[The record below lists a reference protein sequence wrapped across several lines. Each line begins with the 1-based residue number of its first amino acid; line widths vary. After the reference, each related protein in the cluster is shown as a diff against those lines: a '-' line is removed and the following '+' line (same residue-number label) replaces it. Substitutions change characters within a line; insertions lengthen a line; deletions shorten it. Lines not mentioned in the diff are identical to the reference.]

1 MKKRLLMGSSAYSP
15 LDCFIQANP
24 HRKTE
29 IKRRNHQS
37 LHSTEDEPEVP
48 RLCWLTVKIIGMRN
62 LRKADVLS
70 QTDCYVKLWLPTAS
84 CQEARTRTICNSRNP
99 VWNETFFF
107 MIQSEVKNIL
117 ELSVCDEDALT
128 PDDQLLTVRFDVAK
142 VQPGEKVHLNF
153 ELDPES
159 QEELEVEFL
168 LHNIPGVSENI
179 ITNGVLVS
187 REVSCLGVHVN
198 EMKIKSPYTRRDFT
212 FTMKG
217 SYEETQDV
225 SIGPRCRWG
234 TSETTMFHYM
244 KHSQPRLHMKLP
256 KEHYFCGCG
265 SAGKEIGANHS
276 LAVPLHSLDLG
287 KKVTVMKN
295 ESYEVSVKE
304 EESCKNLDLRLGF
317 DLCAEEQ
324 DFICKR
330 KKVVAAALKNVLHL
344 DEDLQEDEVPVVAV
358 MTTAGGVRSMTAM
371 FGSLLALQD
380 LGVLD
385 CVSYISGLSATT
397 WTMAKLYEDANWSQ
411 KDIRG
416 PIGDIKEH
424 VIKSKMH
431 CFSLDHMKY
440 YEQELCERKQEGHKL
455 SFTDLWGLFIDCM
468 LHHQG
473 STQKLSDQQLAV
485 NQGQNPLPIY
495 LSLNVKD
502 DYSTLD
508 FKEWVEFTPY
518 EVGFLKYGAFVRS
531 EDFGSE
537 FYMGHLMK
545 KIPESRICFLEGTWS
560 NIYSHN
566 FMDAIY
572 LSGHS
577 EDFWHR
583 WTRDTEYDIEEDP
596 SLPKKPHEQATCLSV
611 PKGYLSSTLREMM
624 TGRPVVS
631 TYRNFLKGLQLH
643 NKYLENERF
652 CMWKDTVL
660 DSSPNQLNE
669 RDDYLKLV
677 DTAFFINTSCPP
689 ILRPE
694 RKVDVILHLNYSGG
708 SQTLPLDLFS
718 EYCLEHGIPFPST
731 ELSQE
736 DREHLKECYVF
747 EDSLEAPL
755 LVYFPLVCDTFQK
768 YKAPN
773 VERTPSE
780 MEEGKVDVSNCIAP
794 YGTGLL
800 TYSEENFNKLL
811 NLCSYNILNNKHLIL
826 QALRT
831 AVERKKCLKTCSS
844 PQSSKLS

>member
-1 MKKRLLMGSSAYSP
+1 
-15 LDCFIQANP
+15 
-24 HRKTE
+24 
-29 IKRRNHQS
+29 
-37 LHSTEDEPEVP
+37 
-48 RLCWLTVKIIGMRN
+48 TVKIISMRN
-62 LRKADVLS
+62 LRKADLLS

-84 CQEARTRTICNSRNP
+84 CQEARTRTVRNCRNP
-99 VWNETFFF
+99 VWNEAFHF

-117 ELSVCDEDALT
+117 ELSVCDEDTFT

-142 VQPGEKVHLNF
+142 IQLGEKVHLNF
-153 ELDPES
+153 LLNPEVRNEKMSEIKRIDKILLVRILS
-159 QEELEVEFL
+159 QV
-168 LHNIPGVSENI
+168 
-179 ITNGVLVS
+179 TTY
-187 REVSCLGVHVN
+187 
-198 EMKIKSPYTRRDFT
+198 IKRRDFT

-225 SIGPRCRWG
+225 SKGPGCRQG
-234 TSETTMFHYM
+234 SSETTMFHYI
-244 KHSQPRLHMKLP
+244 KHSQPRLHMMLP
-256 KEHYFCGCG
+256 KECFFCGVCFACG
-265 SAGKEIGANHS
+265 R
-276 LAVPLHSLDLG
+276 
-287 KKVTVMKN
+287 
-295 ESYEVSVKE
+295 
-304 EESCKNLDLRLGF
+304 CKNLDLRLGF
-317 DLCAEEQ
+317 DLCAEEH

-344 DEDLQEDEVPVVAV
+344 DEDLQVDEVPVVAV
-358 MTTAGGVRSMTAM
+358 VTTAGGVRSMTAM
-371 FGSLLALQD
+371 CGSLLALQE

-411 KDIRG
+411 NDLRG
-416 PIGDIKEH
+416 PIGDIREH
-424 VIKSKMH
+424 VIKSKLH

-440 YEQELCERKQEGHKL
+440 YEKELCERKQEGHKL
-455 SFTDLWGLFIDCM
+455 SFTDLWGLFIDCI
-468 LHHQG
+468 
-473 STQKLSDQQLAV
+473 TYKLSDQQLAV

-502 DYSTLD
+502 DFSTLD

-537 FYMGHLMK
+537 FFMGHLMK
-545 KIPESRICFLEGTWS
+545 KVPESRICFLEGTWS
-560 NIYSHN
+560 NIFSQN
-566 FMDAIY
+566 FMDAVY

-583 WTRDTEYDIEEDP
+583 WTRGTEHDIEEHP
-596 SLPKKPHEQATCLSV
+596 ALPKKPHEQTTCLSI
-611 PKGYLSSTLREMM
+611 PKGCLSNTLREMM

-631 TYRNFLKGLQLH
+631 TYHNFLKGLQLH
-643 NKYLENERF
+643 NKYLENESF

-660 DSSPNQLNE
+660 DSSPSQLNE
-669 RDDYLKLV
+669 MGDYLKLV

-718 EYCLEHGIPFPST
+718 EYCSEHGIPFPST
-731 ELSQE
+731 DLSQE

-747 EDSLEAPL
+747 EDSLEAPIL
-755 LVYFPLVCDTFQK
+755 AYFPLVCDTFQK
-768 YKAPN
+768 YKTPN
-773 VERTPSE
+773 VERSPTE
-780 MEEGKVDVSNCIAP
+780 MEQGRVDVSNCTAP

-800 TYSEENFNKLL
+800 TYTEEDFNKLL
-811 NLCSYNILNNKHLIL
+811 NLCRYNILNNKCLIL

-831 AVERKKCLKTCSS
+831 AVERKKRFKNCSS

>member
-1 MKKRLLMGSSAYSP
+1 
-15 LDCFIQANP
+15 
-24 HRKTE
+24 
-29 IKRRNHQS
+29 
-37 LHSTEDEPEVP
+37 
-48 RLCWLTVKIIGMRN
+48 LTVKIIGMRN
-62 LRKADVLS
+62 LHKADLLS

-84 CQEARTRTICNSRNP
+84 CREARTRTVRNCRNP
-99 VWNETFFF
+99 VWNETFHF

-117 ELSVCDEDALT
+117 ELTVCDADTFT
-128 PDDQLLTVRFDVAK
+128 PDDHLLTVRFDVARI
-142 VQPGEKVHLNF
+142 QCGEKFHLNF
-153 ELDPES
+153 ELNPENE
-159 QEELEVEFL
+159 EELEVEFL
-168 LHNIPGVSENI
+168 LENIPGVSENI

-187 REVSCLGVHVN
+187 REVSCLEVHVN
-198 EMKIKSPYTRRDFT
+198 ETKMQSPYTRRDFT
-212 FTMKG
+212 FALKG
-217 SYEETQDV
+217 SYEESQDV
-225 SIGPRCRWG
+225 SIGPGCRCG
-234 TSETTMFHYM
+234 GSETTMFHYI
-244 KHSQPRLHMKLP
+244 KHSQPRLHMTLP
-256 KEHYFCGCG
+256 KEHFFGGVCFACRC
-265 SAGKEIGANHS
+265 
-276 LAVPLHSLDLG
+276 LLMLLVLFD
-287 KKVTVMKN
+287 
-295 ESYEVSVKE
+295 VSSSSSVNGLQITCLVLFLCF
-304 EESCKNLDLRLGF
+304 SCNNLDLRLGF

-330 KKVVAAALKNVLHL
+330 KKVVAAALKNLLHL

-371 FGSLLALQD
+371 FGSLLGLQD

-397 WTMAKLYEDANWSQ
+397 WTMSKLYEDNNWSQ
-411 KDIRG
+411 KDLRE
-416 PIGDIKEH
+416 PVGDIRKH
-424 VIKSKMH
+424 VTKSKLH
-431 CFSLDHMKY
+431 CFSLDRMKY
-440 YEQELCERKQEGHKL
+440 YEKELCERKQEGHKL

-468 LHHQG
+468 LHHQE
-473 STQKLSDQQLAV
+473 STHKLSDQQLAV

-502 DYSTLD
+502 DFSTLD

-537 FYMGHLMK
+537 FFMGHLMK

-560 NIYSHN
+560 NIFSQN
-566 FMDAIY
+566 FMDAVY

-577 EDFWHR
+577 ETFWHR
-583 WTRDTEYDIEEDP
+583 WTRDTEHDIEERP
-596 SLPKKPHEQATCLSV
+596 ALPKKPHEQTTCLSI
-611 PKGYLSSTLREMM
+611 PKGCLSNTLREMM

-631 TYRNFLKGLQLH
+631 TYHNFLKGLQLH
-643 NKYLENERF
+643 KTYLENESF

-669 RDDYLKLV
+669 MGDYLKLV

-747 EDSLEAPL
+747 EDSLEAPVL
-755 LVYFPLVCDTFQK
+755 TYFPLVCDTFRK

-773 VERTPSE
+773 VERSPAE
-780 MEEGKVDVSNCIAP
+780 MEQGRVDVSNSIAP

-800 TYSEENFNKLL
+800 TYTEENFNKLL
-811 NLCSYNILNNKHLIL
+811 NLCSYNILNNKHFIL

-831 AVERKKCLKTCSS
+831 AVERKK
-844 PQSSKLS
+844 

>member
-1 MKKRLLMGSSAYSP
+1 
-15 LDCFIQANP
+15 
-24 HRKTE
+24 
-29 IKRRNHQS
+29 
-37 LHSTEDEPEVP
+37 
-48 RLCWLTVKIIGMRN
+48 LTVKIISMRN
-62 LRKADVLS
+62 LRKADLLS
-70 QTDCYVKLWLPTAS
+70 QTDCYIKLWLPTAS
-84 CQEARTRTICNSRNP
+84 CREARTRTVRNCRNP
-99 VWNETFFF
+99 VWNETFHF

-117 ELSVCDEDALT
+117 ELTVCDEDTFT
-128 PDDQLLTVRFDVAK
+128 PDDKLLTVRFDVAK
-142 VQPGEKVHLNF
+142 IQPEEKVHLHF
-153 ELDPES
+153 ELNPENH
-159 QEELEVEFL
+159 EELEVEFL
-168 LHNIPGVSENI
+168 LEKIPGASENI

-187 REVSCLGVHVN
+187 REVSCLEVHVN
-198 EMKIKSPYTRRDFT
+198 ETKMQRPYTRRDFT

-225 SIGPRCRWG
+225 SIGPRCKWG
-234 TSETTMFHYM
+234 SSETTMFHYV
-244 KHSQPRLHMKLP
+244 KHSQPRLHMTLP
-256 KEHYFCGCG
+256 KERVFCGVCFACG
-265 SAGKEIGANHS
+265 WR
-276 LAVPLHSLDLG
+276 LLLLLVLLD
-287 KKVTVMKN
+287 
-295 ESYEVSVKE
+295 VSISSSRNGLQGTCLVLFLYS
-304 EESCKNLDLRLGF
+304 SCKNLDLRLGF
-317 DLCAEEQ
+317 GLCAEEQ

-330 KKVVAAALKNVLHL
+330 KKVVAAALKNLLHL

-358 MTTAGGVRSMTAM
+358 MTTAGGVRSMTSM
-371 FGSLLALQD
+371 FGSLLALQE

-397 WTMAKLYEDANWSQ
+397 WTMAKLYEDKNWSQ
-411 KDIRG
+411 KDLRG
-416 PIGDIKEH
+416 PVGDIRKH
-424 VIKSKMH
+424 VIKSKLQ
-431 CFSLDHMKY
+431 CFSLDHMNY
-440 YEQELCERKQEGHKL
+440 YEKELCERKQEGHKL

-468 LHHQG
+468 LHHQE
-473 STQKLSDQQLAV
+473 SPHKLSDQQLAV

-502 DYSTLD
+502 DFSTLD

-537 FYMGHLMK
+537 FFMGHLMK

-560 NIYSHN
+560 NIFSQN
-566 FMDAIY
+566 FMDAVY

-583 WTRDTEYDIEEDP
+583 WTRDTEHNIEEHP
-596 SLPKKPHEQATCLSV
+596 ALPRKPHEQATCLSI
-611 PKGYLSSTLREMM
+611 PKGCLSNTLREMM

-631 TYRNFLKGLQLH
+631 TYHNFLKGLQLH
-643 NKYLENERF
+643 NKYLENESF

-669 RDDYLKLV
+669 MGNYLKLV
-677 DTAFFINTSCPP
+677 DAAFFINTSCPP

-718 EYCLEHGIPFPST
+718 EYCSEHGIPFPGT

-736 DREHLKECYVF
+736 DRERLKECYVF
-747 EDSLEAPL
+747 EDSLEAPIL
-755 LVYFPLVCDTFQK
+755 AYFPLVCDTFRK

-773 VERTPSE
+773 VERSPTE
-780 MEEGKVDVSNCIAP
+780 MEQGRVDVSNSIAP

-800 TYSEENFNKLL
+800 TYTEENFNKLL

-826 QALRT
+826 QALQT
-831 AVERKKCLKTCSS
+831 AVERKK
-844 PQSSKLS
+844 

>member
-1 MKKRLLMGSSAYSP
+1 
-15 LDCFIQANP
+15 
-24 HRKTE
+24 
-29 IKRRNHQS
+29 
-37 LHSTEDEPEVP
+37 
-48 RLCWLTVKIIGMRN
+48 MRN
-62 LRKADVLS
+62 LRKADLLS

-84 CQEARTRTICNSRNP
+84 CREARTRTVRNCKNP
-99 VWNETFFF
+99 VWNETFHF
-107 MIQSEVKNIL
+107 MIQREVKNIL
-117 ELSVCDEDALT
+117 ELTVCDEDTLT

-142 VQPGEKVHLNF
+142 IHPGEKVHLNF
-153 ELDPES
+153 ELNPK
-159 QEELEVEFL
+159 
-168 LHNIPGVSENI
+168 
-179 ITNGVLVS
+179 S
-187 REVSCLGVHVN
+187 REVSHLEVHVN
-198 EMKIKSPYTRRDFT
+198 ETKRKSPYTRRDFT
-212 FTMKG
+212 FTMRG
-217 SYEETQDV
+217 SYEGTQDV
-225 SIGPRCRWG
+225 SLSPCCRRG
-234 TSETTMFHYM
+234 SSETTVFHYV
-244 KHSQPRLHMKLP
+244 KHSQPRLHMTLP
-256 KEHYFCGCG
+256 KEHFFCGRG
-265 SAGKEIGANHS
+265 SPKKVDVS
-276 LAVPLHSLDLG
+276 SPLAVPLRSLDLE
-287 KKVTVMKN
+287 KKVTVMRG

-304 EESCKNLDLRLGF
+304 EDGRKNLDLRLGF
-317 DLCAEEQ
+317 DLCAEER

-330 KKVVAAALKNVLHL
+330 KKVVAAALKSVLHL

-371 FGSLLALQD
+371 FGSLLALQE

-397 WTMAKLYEDANWSQ
+397 WTMARLYEDANWSQ
-411 KDIRG
+411 KDLRG
-416 PIGDIKEH
+416 PVGDIRKH
-424 VIKSKMH
+424 VAKSKLH
-431 CFSLDHMKY
+431 SFSLDHMKY
-440 YEQELCERKQEGHKL
+440 YEKELCERKREGHNL

-468 LHHQG
+468 LHHQE
-473 STQKLSDQQLAV
+473 STHKLSDQQLAV

-502 DYSTLD
+502 DFSTLD

-518 EVGFLKYGAFVRS
+518 EVGFLKYGAFVHS

-537 FYMGHLMK
+537 FFMGHLMK

-560 NIYSHN
+560 NIFSPS
-566 FMDAIY
+566 FMDAVY

-583 WTRDTEYDIEEDP
+583 WTRGTEHDIEEHP
-596 SLPKKPHEQATCLSV
+596 ALPKKPHEQATSISIPKGCLSN
-611 PKGYLSSTLREMM
+611 TLREMM

-631 TYRNFLKGLQLH
+631 TYHNFLKGLQLH
-643 NKYLENERF
+643 NNYLENESF

-660 DSSPNQLNE
+660 DTSPNQLNAMG
-669 RDDYLKLV
+669 DYLQLV

-689 ILRPE
+689 LLRPE

-718 EYCLEHGIPFPST
+718 EYCLEHRIPFPGT

-747 EDSLEAPL
+747 EDSLEAPIL
-755 LVYFPLVCDTFQK
+755 AYFPLVCDTFQK

-773 VERTPSE
+773 VERSPTE
-780 MEEGKVDVSNCIAP
+780 MEQGKVDVPSCVGS

-800 TYSEENFNKLL
+800 TYTEEAFNRLL

-831 AVERKKCLKTCSS
+831 AVERKKRFKNCSS
-844 PQSSKLS
+844 PRLSKIS

>member
-1 MKKRLLMGSSAYSP
+1 
-15 LDCFIQANP
+15 
-24 HRKTE
+24 
-29 IKRRNHQS
+29 
-37 LHSTEDEPEVP
+37 
-48 RLCWLTVKIIGMRN
+48 LTVKILSVRN
-62 LRKADVLS
+62 LRKADLLS

-84 CQEARTRTICNSRNP
+84 CREARTRTVRNCRNP
-99 VWNETFFF
+99 VWNETFHF
-107 MIQSEVKNIL
+107 MIQSEVKNVL
-117 ELSVCDEDALT
+117 ELTVCDEDTFT
-128 PDDQLLTVRFDVAK
+128 PDDKLLTVRFDVAK
-142 VQPGEKVHLNF
+142 IQPGEKVQLNF
-153 ELDPES
+153 ELNPEN

-168 LHNIPGVSENI
+168 LENVPGVSENI
-179 ITNGVLVS
+179 ITNGVLVA
-187 REVSCLGVHVN
+187 REVSCLEVHVKDT
-198 EMKIKSPYTRRDFT
+198 EMKSPYTRRDFT
-212 FTMKG
+212 FAMKG
-217 SYEETQDV
+217 SYEETRDI
-225 SIGPRCRWG
+225 SIGPCCRWG
-234 TSETTMFHYM
+234 SSETTMFHYI
-244 KHSQPRLHMKLP
+244 KHGQPRLRMMLP
-256 KEHYFCGCG
+256 KEGCFCGV
-265 SAGKEIGANHS
+265 SRREMDVS
-276 LAVPLHSLDLG
+276 SPLAVPFHSLDLG
-287 KKVTVMKN
+287 KKVTVMRKRLTCPVLFLC
-295 ESYEVSVKE
+295 S
-304 EESCKNLDLRLGF
+304 SCKTLDLRLGF

-371 FGSLLALQD
+371 FGSLLALQE

-411 KDIRG
+411 KDLRGSIDDIR
-416 PIGDIKEH
+416 KH
-424 VIKSKMH
+424 VSKSKLR

-440 YEQELCERKQEGHKL
+440 YEKKLCERKQEGHKL
-455 SFTDLWGLFIDCM
+455 SFTDLWGLFIECM
-468 LHHQG
+468 LHHQE
-473 STQKLSDQQLAV
+473 STHKLSDQQLAV

-502 DYSTLD
+502 DFSTLD

-518 EVGFLKYGAFVRS
+518 EVGFLKYGAYVRS

-537 FYMGHLMK
+537 FFMGHLMK

-560 NIYSHN
+560 NIFSQN
-566 FMDAIY
+566 FMDAVY

-583 WTRDTEYDIEEDP
+583 WTRGTEHDIEEHP
-596 SLPKKPHEQATCLSV
+596 ALPKKPHEQTTCLSI
-611 PKGYLSSTLREMM
+611 PRGYLSNTLREMM

-631 TYRNFLKGLQLH
+631 TYHNFLKGLQLH
-643 NKYLENERF
+643 NKYLENENF

-669 RDDYLKLV
+669 MDDYLKLV

-694 RKVDVILHLNYSGG
+694 RKVDVILHLNYGGG

-747 EDSLEAPL
+747 EDSLEAPVL
-755 LVYFPLVCDTFQK
+755 AYFPLVCDTFQK
-768 YKAPN
+768 YKAPG
-773 VERTPSE
+773 VERSPAE
-780 MEEGKVDVSNCIAP
+780 VEQGRVDVSNCTGP
-794 YGTGLL
+794 YSTALL
-800 TYSEENFNKLL
+800 TYTEENFNKLL
-811 NLCSYNILNNKHLIL
+811 NLCSYNILNNKQLIL

-831 AVERKKCLKTCSS
+831 AVERKK
-844 PQSSKLS
+844 

>member
-1 MKKRLLMGSSAYSP
+1 
-15 LDCFIQANP
+15 
-24 HRKTE
+24 
-29 IKRRNHQS
+29 
-37 LHSTEDEPEVP
+37 
-48 RLCWLTVKIIGMRN
+48 TVKIISMRN
-62 LRKADVLS
+62 LRKADLLS

-84 CQEARTRTICNSRNP
+84 CREARTRTVRNCRNP
-99 VWNETFFF
+99 IWNETFHF

-117 ELSVCDEDALT
+117 ELTVCDEDTFT

-142 VQPGEKVHLNF
+142 IQHGEKVHLNF
-153 ELDPES
+153 LLNPEVRNEKMSEIKRIDKILLVRILS
-159 QEELEVEFL
+159 QV
-168 LHNIPGVSENI
+168 
-179 ITNGVLVS
+179 TTY
-187 REVSCLGVHVN
+187 
-198 EMKIKSPYTRRDFT
+198 IKWRDFT

-225 SIGPRCRWG
+225 SKGPGCRQG
-234 TSETTMFHYM
+234 SSETTMFHYI
-244 KHSQPRLHMKLP
+244 KHSQPRLHMMLP
-256 KEHYFCGCG
+256 KECFFCGVCFACG
-265 SAGKEIGANHS
+265 R
-276 LAVPLHSLDLG
+276 
-287 KKVTVMKN
+287 
-295 ESYEVSVKE
+295 
-304 EESCKNLDLRLGF
+304 CKNLDLHLGF
-317 DLCAEEQ
+317 DLCAEEH

-344 DEDLQEDEVPVVAV
+344 DEDLQVDEVPVVAV
-358 MTTAGGVRSMTAM
+358 VTTAGGVRSMTAM
-371 FGSLLALQD
+371 CGSLLALQE

-411 KDIRG
+411 NDLRG
-416 PIGDIKEH
+416 PIDDIRKH
-424 VIKSKMH
+424 VIKSKLH

-440 YEQELCERKQEGHKL
+440 YEKELCERKQEGHKL
-455 SFTDLWGLFIDCM
+455 SFTDLWGLFIDCIT
-468 LHHQG
+468 H
-473 STQKLSDQQLAV
+473 KLSDQQLAV

-502 DYSTLD
+502 DFSTLD

-537 FYMGHLMK
+537 FFMGHLMK

-560 NIYSHN
+560 NIFSQS
-566 FMDAIY
+566 FMDAVY

-577 EDFWHR
+577 ADFWHR
-583 WTRDTEYDIEEDP
+583 WTRGTEHDIEEHP
-596 SLPKKPHEQATCLSV
+596 ALPKKPHEQATCLSI
-611 PKGYLSSTLREMM
+611 PKGCLSNTLREMM

-631 TYRNFLKGLQLH
+631 TYHNFLKGLQLH
-643 NKYLENERF
+643 NKYLENESF

-669 RDDYLKLV
+669 MGDYLKLV

-731 ELSQE
+731 DLSQE

-747 EDSLEAPL
+747 EDSLEAPIL
-755 LVYFPLVCDTFQK
+755 AYFPLVCDTFQK
-768 YKAPN
+768 YKTPN
-773 VERTPSE
+773 VERSPTE
-780 MEEGKVDVSNCIAP
+780 MEQGRVDVSNCTAP

-800 TYSEENFNKLL
+800 TYTEENFNKLL
-811 NLCSYNILNNKHLIL
+811 NLCRYNILNNKRLIL

-831 AVERKKCLKTCSS
+831 AVERKKRFKNCSS

>member
-1 MKKRLLMGSSAYSP
+1 
-15 LDCFIQANP
+15 
-24 HRKTE
+24 
-29 IKRRNHQS
+29 
-37 LHSTEDEPEVP
+37 
-48 RLCWLTVKIIGMRN
+48 LTVKIISMRN
-62 LRKADVLS
+62 LRKADLLS
-70 QTDCYVKLWLPTAS
+70 QTDCYIRLWLPTAS
-84 CQEARTRTICNSRNP
+84 CREARTRTVRNCRNP
-99 VWNETFFF
+99 VWNETFHF

-117 ELSVCDEDALT
+117 ELTVCDEDTFT

-142 VQPGEKVHLNF
+142 IQPGERVHLNF
-153 ELDPES
+153 ELNPEV

-168 LHNIPGVSENI
+168 LENIPGVSENI

-187 REVSCLGVHVN
+187 RELSCLEVRVN
-198 EMKIKSPYTRRDFT
+198 EAKMQSPYTRRDFT
-212 FTMKG
+212 FAMKG

-225 SIGPRCRWG
+225 SIGPRGRRG
-234 TSETTMFHYM
+234 SSETTTFHYV
-244 KHSQPRLHMKLP
+244 KHSQPRLHMTLP
-256 KEHYFCGCG
+256 KERCFCGVCFVCG
-265 SAGKEIGANHS
+265 RP
-276 LAVPLHSLDLG
+276 LTVPLHSLDLG
-287 KKVTVMKN
+287 KKVTVMRVTCLVLFLC
-295 ESYEVSVKE
+295 S
-304 EESCKNLDLRLGF
+304 SCKNSDLRLGF

-330 KKVVAAALKNVLHL
+330 KKVVAAALKNLLHL

-371 FGSLLALQD
+371 FGSLLGLQE

-397 WTMAKLYEDANWSQ
+397 WTMAKLYEDTNWSQ
-411 KDIRG
+411 KDLG
-416 PIGDIKEH
+416 EPIGDIRKH
-424 VIKSKMH
+424 VLKSKLH

-440 YEQELCERKQEGHKL
+440 YEKELCERKQEGHKL

-468 LHHQG
+468 LHHQA

-502 DYSTLD
+502 DFSTLD

-537 FYMGHLMK
+537 FFMGHLMK

-560 NIYSHN
+560 NIFSQN
-566 FMDAIY
+566 FMDAVY

-583 WTRDTEYDIEEDP
+583 WTRGTDHDIEEHP
-596 SLPKKPHEQATCLSV
+596 ALPKKPHEQPTCLSV
-611 PKGYLSSTLREMM
+611 PKGCLSNTLREMM

-631 TYRNFLKGLQLH
+631 TYHNFLKGLQLH
-643 NKYLENERF
+643 NKYLENESF

-669 RDDYLKLV
+669 MGDYLKLI

-718 EYCLEHGIPFPST
+718 EYCLEHGIPFPGT

-747 EDSLEAPL
+747 EDSLEAPIL
-755 LVYFPLVCDTFQK
+755 AYFPLVCDTFQK

-773 VERTPSE
+773 VERGPTE
-780 MEEGKVDVSNCIAP
+780 MEQGRVDVSNCIAP

-800 TYSEENFNKLL
+800 TYTEENFNKLL

-826 QALRT
+826 QALQT
-831 AVERKKCLKTCSS
+831 AVERKK
-844 PQSSKLS
+844 

>member
-1 MKKRLLMGSSAYSP
+1 
-15 LDCFIQANP
+15 
-24 HRKTE
+24 
-29 IKRRNHQS
+29 
-37 LHSTEDEPEVP
+37 
-48 RLCWLTVKIIGMRN
+48 TVKIIGMRN

-84 CQEARTRTICNSRNP
+84 CQEARTRTVCNSRNP
-99 VWNETFFF
+99 VWNETFLF

-142 VQPGEKVHLNF
+142 VQPGEKVRLNF
-153 ELDPES
+153 ELDPEN

-168 LHNIPGVSENI
+168 LDNIAGVSENI

-217 SYEETQDV
+217 SYEETQNV
-225 SIGPRCRWG
+225 SIGPRSRWES
-234 TSETTMFHYM
+234 SETAMFHYM
-244 KHSQPRLHMKLP
+244 KYSQPRLHMKLP
-256 KEHYFCGCG
+256 KEHFFCGVCFVCG
-265 SAGKEIGANHS
+265 CSSSRNG
-276 LAVPLHSLDLG
+276 LQ
-287 KKVTVMKN
+287 VTCLVLFLW
-295 ESYEVSVKE
+295 S
-304 EESCKNLDLRLGF
+304 SCKSLDLRLGF

-344 DEDLQEDEVPVVAV
+344 DEDLQEDEVPVVAI

-385 CVSYISGLSATT
+385 CISYISGLSATT

-411 KDIRG
+411 KDLRG

-424 VIKSKMH
+424 VVKSKMH

-440 YEQELCERKQEGHKL
+440 YEKELCERKQEGHKL

-502 DYSTLD
+502 DFSTLD
-508 FKEWVEFTPY
+508 FKEWMEFTPY

-560 NIYSHN
+560 NIFSQN
-566 FMDAIY
+566 FMDAVH

-583 WTRDTEYDIEEDP
+583 WTRGTEYDIEEDP
-596 SLPKKPHEQATCLSV
+596 SLPKKPHEQATSLSV
-611 PKGYLSSTLREMM
+611 PKGCLSSTLREMM

-631 TYRNFLKGLQLH
+631 TYHNFLKGLQLH

-669 RDDYLKLV
+669 RDDHLKLV

-747 EDSLEAPL
+747 ADSLEAPVL
-755 LVYFPLVCDTFQK
+755 AYFPLVCDTFQK
-768 YKAPN
+768 YKAPS
-773 VERTPSE
+773 VERSPSE
-780 MEEGKVDVSNCIAP
+780 MEEGRVDVSNCIAP

-800 TYSEENFNKLL
+800 TYSEENFNKFL
-811 NLCSYNILNNKHLIL
+811 NLCIYNILNNKHLIL

-831 AVERKKCLKTCSS
+831 AVERKK
-844 PQSSKLS
+844 

>member
-1 MKKRLLMGSSAYSP
+1 MGSSAYSP
-15 LDCFIQANP
+15 LDRFIRANP
-24 HRKTE
+24 HRK
-29 IKRRNHQS
+29 IGMRRRNHERP
-37 LHSTEDEPEVP
+37 HSAEDEPEVP
-48 RLCWLTVKIIGMRN
+48 QLCWLTVKIISMRN
-62 LRKADVLS
+62 LRKADLLS

-84 CQEARTRTICNSRNP
+84 CREGRTRTVRNCRNP
-99 VWNETFFF
+99 VWNETFHFV
-107 MIQSEVKNIL
+107 IQSEVKNIL
-117 ELSVCDEDALT
+117 ELTVCDEDT
-128 PDDQLLTVRFDVAK
+128 FTRDDQLLTVRFDVAK
-142 VQPGEKVHLNF
+142 IQPGEKVHLNF
-153 ELDPES
+153 ELNPEN

-168 LHNIPGVSENI
+168 LENIPGVSENI

-187 REVSCLGVHVN
+187 REVSCLEVHVY
-198 EMKIKSPYTRRDFT
+198 ERKMKSPYTRRDFT

-217 SYEETQDV
+217 SHEETQDV
-225 SIGPRCRWG
+225 SIGPCCRWG
-234 TSETTMFHYM
+234 SSETTMFHYV
-244 KHSQPRLHMKLP
+244 KHSQPRLHMTLP
-256 KEHYFCGCG
+256 KERFFHGHG
-265 SAGKEIGANHS
+265 SARREMDIS
-276 LAVPLHSLDLG
+276 SPLAVPLHSLDLG
-287 KKVTVMKN
+287 KKVTVMRG

-304 EESCKNLDLRLGF
+304 EDGCKNLDLRLGF

-324 DFICKR
+324 DFISKR

-344 DEDLQEDEVPVVAV
+344 DEDLEVDEQVPVVAV

-371 FGSLLALQD
+371 FGSLLALQE

-411 KDIRG
+411 KDLRG
-416 PIGDIKEH
+416 PIGDIRKH
-424 VIKSKMH
+424 VIKSKLR

-440 YEQELCERKQEGHKL
+440 YEKELCERKQEGHKL

-468 LHHQG
+468 LHHQK
-473 STQKLSDQQLAV
+473 TTHKLSDQQLAV

-502 DYSTLD
+502 DFSTLD

-518 EVGFLKYGAFVRS
+518 EVGFLKYGAFVHS

-537 FYMGHLMK
+537 FFMGHLMK

-560 NIYSHN
+560 NIFSQN
-566 FMDAIY
+566 FMDAVY

-583 WTRDTEYDIEEDP
+583 WTRGTEDDIEEHP
-596 SLPKKPHEQATCLSV
+596 ALPKKPHEQTTCLSI
-611 PKGYLSSTLREMM
+611 PKGCLSNTLREMM

-631 TYRNFLKGLQLH
+631 TYHNFLKGLQLH
-643 NKYLENERF
+643 NKYLENESF

-669 RDDYLKLV
+669 MGDYLKLV

-689 ILRPE
+689 LLRPE

-708 SQTLPLDLFS
+708 SQTLPLDLLS
-718 EYCLEHGIPFPST
+718 EYCLEHGIPFPGT

-747 EDSLEAPL
+747 EDSLEAPIL
-755 LVYFPLVCDTFQK
+755 AYFPLVCDTFQK
-768 YKAPN
+768 YKTPN
-773 VERTPSE
+773 VERSPTE
-780 MEEGKVDVSNCIAP
+780 MEQGRVDVSNCIGP

-800 TYSEENFNKLL
+800 TYTEENFNKLL
-811 NLCSYNILNNKHLIL
+811 NLCSYNILNNKRLIL

-831 AVERKKCLKTCSS
+831 AVERKKRFKNCSS
-844 PQSSKLS
+844 PQSSKFS

>member
-1 MKKRLLMGSSAYSP
+1 M
-15 LDCFIQANP
+15 Q
-24 HRKTE
+24 
-29 IKRRNHQS
+29 
-37 LHSTEDEPEVP
+37 PEVP
-48 RLCWLTVKIIGMRN
+48 QLCWLTVKIIGMRN

-84 CQEARTRTICNSRNP
+84 CQEARTRTVCNSRNP
-99 VWNETFFF
+99 VWNETFLF
-107 MIQSEVKNIL
+107 MIQREVKNIL
-117 ELSVCDEDALT
+117 ELSVCDEDAFT
-128 PDDQLLTVRFDVAK
+128 PDDQLLTVSFDVAK

-153 ELDPES
+153 KLNPEVRNEKIGEKWLTGNVS
-159 QEELEVEFL
+159 FL
-168 LHNIPGVSENI
+168 FLFS
-179 ITNGVLVS
+179 
-187 REVSCLGVHVN
+187 
-198 EMKIKSPYTRRDFT
+198 
-212 FTMKG
+212 
-217 SYEETQDV
+217 
-225 SIGPRCRWG
+225 
-234 TSETTMFHYM
+234 
-244 KHSQPRLHMKLP
+244 
-256 KEHYFCGCG
+256 
-265 SAGKEIGANHS
+265 
-276 LAVPLHSLDLG
+276 
-287 KKVTVMKN
+287 
-295 ESYEVSVKE
+295 
-304 EESCKNLDLRLGF
+304 SCKNLDLRLGF

-324 DFICKR
+324 DFVCKR

-371 FGSLLALQD
+371 LGSLLALQD

-385 CVSYISGLSATT
+385 CVLYISGLSATT
-397 WTMAKLYEDANWSQ
+397 WTMAKLYEDANWSR
-411 KDIRG
+411 KDLRG
-416 PIGDIKEH
+416 PIGDIRKH

-440 YEQELCERKQEGHKL
+440 YEKELCERKQEGHKL

-468 LHHQG
+468 LHHQ
-473 STQKLSDQQLAV
+473 KLSDQQLAV

-502 DYSTLD
+502 DFSTLD

-537 FYMGHLMK
+537 FFMGHLMK

-560 NIYSHN
+560 NIFSQN
-566 FMDAIY
+566 FMDAVY
-572 LSGHS
+572 LSGYS

-583 WTRDTEYDIEEDP
+583 WTRDP
-596 SLPKKPHEQATCLSV
+596 ALPKKPHEQATCLSV
-611 PKGYLSSTLREMM
+611 PKGCLSNTLREMM

-631 TYRNFLKGLQLH
+631 TYHNFLKGLQLH

-652 CMWKDTVL
+652 HMWKGNSKFFRLL
-660 DSSPNQLNE
+660 DSSPNQLNAM
-669 RDDYLKLV
+669 DDYLKLV

-694 RKVDVILHLNYSGG
+694 RKADVILHLNYSGG

-718 EYCLEHGIPFPST
+718 KYCLEHGIPFPST
-731 ELSQE
+731 ELRQE
-736 DREHLKECYVF
+736 DWEHLKECYVF
-747 EDSLEAPL
+747 EDSLEAPIL
-755 LVYFPLVCDTFQK
+755 AYFPLVCDTFQK

-773 VERTPSE
+773 VERSPSE
-780 MEEGKVDVSNCIAP
+780 REEGRVDVSNCIAP

-831 AVERKKCLKTCSS
+831 AVERKK
-844 PQSSKLS
+844 Q

>member
-1 MKKRLLMGSSAYSP
+1 LS
-15 LDCFIQANP
+15 
-24 HRKTE
+24 
-29 IKRRNHQS
+29 
-37 LHSTEDEPEVP
+37 
-48 RLCWLTVKIIGMRN
+48 VKIIGMRN
-62 LRKADVLS
+62 LRKADLWS

-84 CQEARTRTICNSRNP
+84 RREAQTRTVRNCRNP
-99 VWNETFFF
+99 VWNETFHFV
-107 MIQSEVKNIL
+107 IQSAVKNIL
-117 ELSVCDEDALT
+117 ELAVCDKDTFT
-128 PDDQLLTVRFDVAK
+128 PDDHLMTIRFDIAK
-142 VQPGEKVHLNF
+142 IQPGENVHLNF
-153 ELDPES
+153 KLNPEN

-168 LHNIPGVSENI
+168 LENIPGVSEKI

-187 REVSCLGVHVN
+187 REVSCLEVHVN
-198 EMKIKSPYTRRDFT
+198 ETKTKSSYKRRDFT

-217 SYEETQDV
+217 SYEETQDI
-225 SIGPRCRWG
+225 SIGPHSRAG
-234 TSETTMFHYM
+234 SSETTRFHYI
-244 KHSQPRLHMKLP
+244 KHSEPTLLMTLP
-256 KEHYFCGCG
+256 KECFFCCVCFAYGWDTFMY
-265 SAGKEIGANHS
+265 
-276 LAVPLHSLDLG
+276 V
-287 KKVTVMKN
+287 
-295 ESYEVSVKE
+295 EVSFLQTGLLLLVLLNVSSRNGHRYCLVLFLCS
-304 EESCKNLDLRLGF
+304 SCKNLDLRLGF

-324 DFICKR
+324 DFIRKR
-330 KKVVAAALKNVLHL
+330 KNVVAAALKNVLHL

-358 MTTAGGVRSMTAM
+358 VTAAGGVRSMTAM
-371 FGSLLALQD
+371 FGSLLALQE

-397 WTMAKLYEDANWSQ
+397 WTMSKLYEDANWSQ
-411 KDIRG
+411 KDLRG
-416 PIGDIKEH
+416 PIGKIRKH
-424 VIKSKMH
+424 VTTSKLC
-431 CFSLDHMKY
+431 CFSLDHMKF
-440 YEQELCERKQEGHKL
+440 YEDELCERKEEGHKV

-468 LHHQG
+468 LHDQE
-473 STQKLSDQQLAV
+473 STHKLSDQQLAV

-502 DYSTLD
+502 DFSTLD

-518 EVGFLKYGAFVRS
+518 EVGLLKYGAFVRS

-537 FYMGHLMK
+537 FFMGHRMK
-545 KIPESRICFLEGTWS
+545 KIPESHICFLQGTWS
-560 NIYSHN
+560 NIFSHS
-566 FMDAIY
+566 FMDAVY

-577 EDFWHR
+577 EHFWHR
-583 WTRDTEYDIEEDP
+583 WTRDTEHDIEDHP
-596 SLPKKPHEQATCLSV
+596 ALPEKPHEQTTCLAI
-611 PKGYLSSTLREMM
+611 PKGYLSKTLREMM

-631 TYRNFLKGLQLH
+631 TYHNFLKGLQLH

-660 DSSPNQLNE
+660 DSSPNQLNAMS
-669 RDDYLKLV
+669 DYLKLI

-694 RKVDVILHLNYSGG
+694 RKVDVIIHLNYSGG

-747 EDSLEAPL
+747 EDSLEAPIL
-755 LVYFPLVCDTFQK
+755 AYFPLVCDSFKK

-773 VERTPSE
+773 VERSPAE
-780 MEEGKVDVSNCIAP
+780 MEQGRVDVSNCASP

-800 TYSEENFNKLL
+800 TYTEENFNKLL

-831 AVERKKCLKTCSS
+831 AVERKK
-844 PQSSKLS
+844 

>member
-1 MKKRLLMGSSAYSP
+1 
-15 LDCFIQANP
+15 
-24 HRKTE
+24 
-29 IKRRNHQS
+29 
-37 LHSTEDEPEVP
+37 
-48 RLCWLTVKIIGMRN
+48 LTVKIMSMRN
-62 LRKADVLS
+62 LRKADLLS
-70 QTDCYVKLWLPTAS
+70 QTDCYIRLWLPTAS
-84 CQEARTRTICNSRNP
+84 CREARTRTVRNCRNP
-99 VWNETFFF
+99 VWNETFYF

-117 ELSVCDEDALT
+117 ELTVCDEDT
-128 PDDQLLTVRFDVAK
+128 FTRDDQLLTVRFDVAK
-142 VQPGEKVHLNF
+142 IQPGKRVHVNF
-153 ELDPES
+153 ELNPEN

-168 LHNIPGVSENI
+168 LENIPGVSENI
-179 ITNGVLVS
+179 VTNGVLVS
-187 REVSCLGVHVN
+187 RELSCLEVHVN
-198 EMKIKSPYTRRDFT
+198 EAKMQSPYTRRDFT
-212 FTMKG
+212 FAMKG
-217 SYEETQDV
+217 SYEEMQDV
-225 SIGPRCRWG
+225 SIGPRCRQG
-234 TSETTMFHYM
+234 SSETTVFHYV
-244 KHSQPRLHMKLP
+244 KHSQPRLHMTLP
-256 KEHYFCGCG
+256 KERCFCGVCFVCG
-265 SAGKEIGANHS
+265 RPV
-276 LAVPLHSLDLG
+276 AVPLHSLDLG
-287 KKVTVMKN
+287 KKLTVMRVMCLVLFLC
-295 ESYEVSVKE
+295 SSR
-304 EESCKNLDLRLGF
+304 KNLDLRLGF

-330 KKVVAAALKNVLHL
+330 KKVVAAALKNLLHL

-371 FGSLLALQD
+371 FGSLLGLQE

-397 WTMAKLYEDANWSQ
+397 WTMAKLYEDTNWSQ
-411 KDIRG
+411 KDLG
-416 PIGDIKEH
+416 EPVGDIREH
-424 VIKSKMH
+424 VIKSKLH

-440 YEQELCERKQEGHKL
+440 YEKELCERKREGHKL

-468 LHHQG
+468 LHHQE

-502 DYSTLD
+502 EFSTLD

-537 FYMGHLMK
+537 FFMGHLMK

-560 NIYSHN
+560 NIFSQN
-566 FMDAIY
+566 FMDAVY

-583 WTRDTEYDIEEDP
+583 WTRGTEHDIEERP
-596 SLPKKPHEQATCLSV
+596 ALPKKPHEQPTCLSV
-611 PKGYLSSTLREMM
+611 PKGCLSNTLREMM

-643 NKYLENERF
+643 NKYLENESF

-669 RDDYLKLV
+669 MGDYLKLV

-718 EYCLEHGIPFPST
+718 EYCLEHGIPFPGT

-747 EDSLEAPL
+747 EDSLEAPIL
-755 LVYFPLVCDTFQK
+755 AYFPLVCDTFQK

-773 VERTPSE
+773 VERGPTE
-780 MEEGKVDVSNCIAP
+780 MEQGRVDVSNCIAP

-826 QALRT
+826 QALQT
-831 AVERKKCLKTCSS
+831 AVERKK
-844 PQSSKLS
+844 

>member
-1 MKKRLLMGSSAYSP
+1 LS
-15 LDCFIQANP
+15 
-24 HRKTE
+24 
-29 IKRRNHQS
+29 
-37 LHSTEDEPEVP
+37 
-48 RLCWLTVKIIGMRN
+48 VKIIGMRN
-62 LRKADVLS
+62 LRKADLWS

-84 CQEARTRTICNSRNP
+84 HREAQTRTVPNCRNP
-99 VWNETFFF
+99 VWNETFHFV
-107 MIQSEVKNIL
+107 IQSAVKNIL
-117 ELSVCDEDALT
+117 ELAVYDEDT
-128 PDDQLLTVRFDVAK
+128 FTRDDQLMTVRFDVAK
-142 VQPGEKVHLNF
+142 IQPGEKVHLNF
-153 ELDPES
+153 ELNPEK

-168 LHNIPGVSENI
+168 LENIPGVSEKI

-187 REVSCLGVHVN
+187 REVSCLEVHVN
-198 EMKIKSPYTRRDFT
+198 ETKMKSSYKRRDFT
-212 FTMKG
+212 FTMRG
-217 SYEETQDV
+217 SYEETQDI
-225 SIGPRCRWG
+225 SIGPRCRPG
-234 TSETTMFHYM
+234 SSETTRFHYI
-244 KHSQPRLHMKLP
+244 KHSEPRLLMTLP
-256 KEHYFCGCG
+256 KECFFCCVCF
-265 SAGKEIGANHS
+265 AYECP

-287 KKVTVMKN
+287 KKVTKWLQKCPVLFLC
-295 ESYEVSVKE
+295 S
-304 EESCKNLDLRLGF
+304 SCKNLDLRLGF
-317 DLCAEEQ
+317 DLCAEEK

-330 KKVVAAALKNVLHL
+330 KKVVAAALKKVLHL

-358 MTTAGGVRSMTAM
+358 VTAAGGVRSMTAM

-397 WTMAKLYEDANWSQ
+397 WTMSKLYEDANWSQ
-411 KDIRG
+411 KDLRG
-416 PIGDIKEH
+416 PIGDIRKS
-424 VIKSKMH
+424 VTKSKLH

-440 YEQELCERKQEGHKL
+440 YEDELSARKEEGHKV

-468 LHHQG
+468 LHHQE
-473 STQKLSDQQLAV
+473 STHKLSDQQLAI

-502 DYSTLD
+502 DFSTLD

-518 EVGFLKYGAFVRS
+518 EVGLLKYGAFVRS

-537 FYMGHLMK
+537 FFMGCRMK
-545 KIPESRICFLEGTWS
+545 KIPESHICFLEGTWS
-560 NIYSHN
+560 NIFSQS
-566 FMDAIY
+566 FMDAVY

-577 EDFWHR
+577 EQFWHR
-583 WTRDTEYDIEEDP
+583 WTRDTEHDIEDYP
-596 SLPKKPHEQATCLSV
+596 ARPKKPHEQATCLAI
-611 PKGYLSSTLREMM
+611 PKGCLSKTLREMM

-631 TYRNFLKGLQLH
+631 TYHNFLKGLQLH
-643 NKYLENERF
+643 NKYLENESF

-669 RDDYLKLV
+669 MSDYLKLI

-689 ILRPE
+689 VLRPE
-694 RKVDVILHLNYSGG
+694 RKVDVIIHLNYSGG

-718 EYCLEHGIPFPST
+718 EYCLEQGIPFPST

-747 EDSLEAPL
+747 EDSSEAPVL
-755 LVYFPLVCDTFQK
+755 AYFPLVCDTFKK

-773 VERTPSE
+773 VERSPAE
-780 MEEGKVDVSNCIAP
+780 MEQGRVDVSSCAAP

-800 TYSEENFNKLL
+800 TYTEENFNKLL

-831 AVERKKCLKTCSS
+831 AVERKK
-844 PQSSKLS
+844 

>member
-1 MKKRLLMGSSAYSP
+1 
-15 LDCFIQANP
+15 
-24 HRKTE
+24 
-29 IKRRNHQS
+29 
-37 LHSTEDEPEVP
+37 
-48 RLCWLTVKIIGMRN
+48 LCWLTVKIISMTN
-62 LRKADVLS
+62 LRKADLLS
-70 QTDCYVKLWLPTAS
+70 QPDCYVKLWLPTAS
-84 CQEARTRTICNSRNP
+84 CREARTRTVRNCRNP
-99 VWNETFFF
+99 VWNETFHF

-117 ELSVCDEDALT
+117 ELTVCDEDTFT

-142 VQPGEKVHLNF
+142 IQPGKKVHLNF
-153 ELDPES
+153 ELNPEK

-168 LHNIPGVSENI
+168 LENIPGVSENI

-187 REVSCLGVHVN
+187 REVSCLEIRVD
-198 EMKIKSPYTRRDFT
+198 ETKMKSSYTRRDFT

-217 SYEETQDV
+217 SYEEAQDV
-225 SIGPRCRWG
+225 SIGPRCRRG
-234 TSETTMFHYM
+234 GSETTMFHYV
-244 KHSQPRLHMKLP
+244 KHSQPRLHMMLP
-256 KEHYFCGCG
+256 KERFFSGVRFARG
-265 SAGKEIGANHS
+265 HS
-276 LAVPLHSLDLG
+276 SRNGLW
-287 KKVTVMKN
+287 VTHLVLFLF
-295 ESYEVSVKE
+295 S
-304 EESCKNLDLRLGF
+304 SCKNLDLRLGF

-330 KKVVAAALKNVLHL
+330 KKVVAAALKNILQL

-371 FGSLLALQD
+371 FGSLLALQE

-411 KDIRG
+411 KDLRG
-416 PIGDIKEH
+416 PVGDIRKH
-424 VIKSKMH
+424 VIKSKLH

-440 YEQELCERKQEGHKL
+440 YEKELCERKQEGHKL

-468 LHHQG
+468 LHHQE
-473 STQKLSDQQLAV
+473 SSHKLSDQQLAV

-502 DYSTLD
+502 DFSTLD

-537 FYMGHLMK
+537 FFMGHLMK

-560 NIYSHN
+560 NIFSQN
-566 FMDAIY
+566 FMDAVY

-583 WTRDTEYDIEEDP
+583 WTRGTEHDIEEHP
-596 SLPKKPHEQATCLSV
+596 ALPRKPHEQTTCLSI
-611 PKGYLSSTLREMM
+611 PKGCLSNTLREMM

-631 TYRNFLKGLQLH
+631 TYHNFLKGLQLH

-669 RDDYLKLV
+669 MGDYLELV

-718 EYCLEHGIPFPST
+718 EYCLEHGIPFPTT

-747 EDSLEAPL
+747 EDNLEAPIL
-755 LVYFPLVCDTFQK
+755 AYFPLVCDTFQK

-773 VERTPSE
+773 VERSPTE
-780 MEEGKVDVSNCIAP
+780 MEQGRVDVSNCIAP

-800 TYSEENFNKLL
+800 TYTEENFNKLL
-811 NLCSYNILNNKHLIL
+811 NLCSYNILNNEHLIL

-831 AVERKKCLKTCSS
+831 AVERKKQFK
-844 PQSSKLS
+844 

>member
-1 MKKRLLMGSSAYSP
+1 MGSSACSP
-15 LDCFIQANP
+15 LDQFIQANP
-24 HRKTE
+24 QRK
-29 IKRRNHQS
+29 IGIRRKNHER
-37 LHSTEDEPEVP
+37 LHSAEDEAEVP
-48 RLCWLTVKIIGMRN
+48 RLCWLTVKIINMRN
-62 LRKADVLS
+62 LHNADLLS
-70 QTDCYVKLWLPTAS
+70 LTDCYVKLWLPTAS
-84 CQEARTRTICNSRNP
+84 CQEAQTRTVCNCRNP
-99 VWNETFFF
+99 VWNETFHF
-107 MIQSEVKNIL
+107 MIQSQVKNIL
-117 ELSVCDEDALT
+117 ELTVCDEDTFT
-128 PDDQLLTVRFDVAK
+128 PDDKLLTVRFDVAK
-142 VQPGEKVHLNF
+142 IQPGEKVHLNF
-153 ELDPES
+153 ELNSER
-159 QEELEVEFL
+159 QEELGVEFL
-168 LHNIPGVSENI
+168 LENIPGVSENI

-187 REVSCLGVHVN
+187 REVCCLEVQVD
-198 EMKIKSPYTRRDFT
+198 EIKMKIPYRRKDFT

-217 SYEETQDV
+217 SYEEKQNI
-225 SIGPRCRWG
+225 SIGPHCSQG
-234 TSETTMFHYM
+234 GSKTTMFHYI
-244 KHSQPRLHMKLP
+244 KHSQPRLHVMLP
-256 KEHYFCGCG
+256 KERFCCG
-265 SAGKEIGANHS
+265 HSSARREVT
-276 LAVPLHSLDLG
+276 VPLHSLDLE
-287 KKVTVMKN
+287 KKVTVVRG

-304 EESCKNLDLRLGF
+304 EDGCKNLDLRLGF

-330 KKVVAAALKNVLHL
+330 KKVVAAALKNVLQL
-344 DEDLQEDEVPVVAV
+344 DEDLQEDEQVPVVAV

-411 KDIRG
+411 KDLRG
-416 PIGDIKEH
+416 PVSDIRKH
-424 VIKSKMH
+424 VTKSKLH

-440 YEQELCERKQEGHKL
+440 YEKELCERKQEGHKL

-468 LHHQG
+468 LHHQE
-473 STQKLSDQQLAV
+473 STHKLSDQQLAV

-502 DYSTLD
+502 DFSTLD

-518 EVGFLKYGAFVRS
+518 EVGFLKYGAFVHS

-537 FYMGHLMK
+537 FFMGHLMK

-560 NIYSHN
+560 NIFSHN
-566 FMDAIY
+566 FMDAVY

-583 WTRDTEYDIEEDP
+583 WTRGTEHSIEGHP
-596 SLPKKPHEQATCLSV
+596 ALPKKPHEQETHLSIPKGCLST
-611 PKGYLSSTLREMM
+611 SLREMM

-631 TYRNFLKGLQLH
+631 TYHNFLKGLQLH
-643 NKYLENERF
+643 NKYLENESF

-660 DSSPNQLNE
+660 DSSPNQLNKM
-669 RDDYLKLV
+669 DDYLKLV

-689 ILRPE
+689 LLRPE

-731 ELSQE
+731 ELCQE

-747 EDSLEAPL
+747 ENSLEAPI

-773 VERTPSE
+773 VERSPAE
-780 MEEGKVDVSNCIAP
+780 MEQGRVDVSNCISP
-794 YGTGLL
+794 YATGLL
-800 TYSEENFNKLL
+800 TYTEENFNKLL
-811 NLCSYNILNNKHLIL
+811 NLCSYNVLNNKHLIL

-831 AVERKKCLKTCSS
+831 AVERKKQFKNCSS
-844 PQSSKLS
+844 PQTSKLS

>member
-1 MKKRLLMGSSAYSP
+1 
-15 LDCFIQANP
+15 
-24 HRKTE
+24 
-29 IKRRNHQS
+29 
-37 LHSTEDEPEVP
+37 
-48 RLCWLTVKIIGMRN
+48 
-62 LRKADVLS
+62 S

-84 CQEARTRTICNSRNP
+84 CREARTRTVRNCRNP
-99 VWNETFFF
+99 VWNETFHFV
-107 MIQSEVKNIL
+107 IQSEVKNIL
-117 ELSVCDEDALT
+117 ELTVCDEDTFT
-128 PDDQLLTVRFDVAK
+128 PDDQLMTVRFDVAK
-142 VQPGEKVHLNF
+142 IQAGEKIHLNF
-153 ELDPES
+153 ELNTEN

-168 LHNIPGVSENI
+168 LENIPSVSEKI

-187 REVSCLGVHVN
+187 REVSCLEVHVN
-198 EMKIKSPYTRRDFT
+198 ETKMNSYTGREFT
-212 FTMKG
+212 FSMKG
-217 SYEETQDV
+217 SYEQTQDV
-225 SIGPRCRWG
+225 SIGSHSRRG
-234 TSETTMFHYM
+234 SSEITRFHYI
-244 KHSQPRLHMKLP
+244 KHSQPRLLMTLP
-256 KEHYFCGCG
+256 KEHIFCCVCFACGCC
-265 SAGKEIGANHS
+265 E
-276 LAVPLHSLDLG
+276 
-287 KKVTVMKN
+287 
-295 ESYEVSVKE
+295 
-304 EESCKNLDLRLGF
+304 NLDLRLGF

-324 DFICKR
+324 HFICER

-358 MTTAGGVRSMTAM
+358 VTTAGGVRSVTAM
-371 FGSLLALQD
+371 FGSLLALQE

-397 WTMAKLYEDANWSQ
+397 WTMSKLYEDANWSR
-411 KDIRG
+411 KDLREPISDIR
-416 PIGDIKEH
+416 KH
-424 VIKSKMH
+424 VIKSKLH

-440 YEQELCERKQEGHKL
+440 YEHELFERKQEGHKL
-455 SFTDLWGLFIDCM
+455 SFTDLWGLFVDCM

-485 NQGQNPLPIY
+485 NRGQNPLPIY

-502 DYSTLD
+502 NFSTLD

-518 EVGFLKYGAFVRS
+518 EVGLPKYGAFVRS

-537 FYMGHLMK
+537 FFMGHRMK
-545 KIPESRICFLEGTWS
+545 KIPESHICFLEGTWS
-560 NIYSHN
+560 NIFSQN
-566 FMDAIY
+566 FMDAVY

-583 WTRDTEYDIEEDP
+583 WTRGSEHDIEEHP
-596 SLPKKPHEQATCLSV
+596 ALLKKPHEQTTCLSI
-611 PKGYLSSTLREMM
+611 PKGCLSNTLRELM

-631 TYRNFLKGLQLH
+631 TYHNFLKGLQLH

-669 RDDYLKLV
+669 MDDYLKLI

-736 DREHLKECYVF
+736 DQEHLKECYVF
-747 EDSLEAPL
+747 ADSLEAPIL
-755 LVYFPLVCDTFQK
+755 AYFPLVCDTFKK

-773 VERTPSE
+773 VERSPTE
-780 MEEGKVDVSNCIAP
+780 MEQGRVDVSNCFAP

-800 TYSEENFNKLL
+800 TYTEENFNKLL
-811 NLCSYNILNNKHLIL
+811 NLCWYNILNNKHFIL

-831 AVERKKCLKTCSS
+831 AVERKK
-844 PQSSKLS
+844 

>member
-1 MKKRLLMGSSAYSP
+1 
-15 LDCFIQANP
+15 
-24 HRKTE
+24 
-29 IKRRNHQS
+29 
-37 LHSTEDEPEVP
+37 
-48 RLCWLTVKIIGMRN
+48 LTVKIISIRN
-62 LRKADVLS
+62 LRKADLLG
-70 QTDCYVKLWLPTAS
+70 QTDCYIKLRLPTAS
-84 CQEARTRTICNSRNP
+84 CREARTRTVRNCRNP
-99 VWNETFFF
+99 LWNETFHF
-107 MIQSEVKNIL
+107 MIQSEVKNVL
-117 ELSVCDEDALT
+117 ELTVCDEDTFT

-142 VQPGEKVHLNF
+142 IQPGENVHLSF
-153 ELDPES
+153 ELNPEN

-168 LHNIPGVSENI
+168 LENIPGASENI

-187 REVSCLGVHVN
+187 REVSCLEVRVDGTQ
-198 EMKIKSPYTRRDFT
+198 MKSPYTRRDFT
-212 FTMKG
+212 FTVKG

-225 SIGPRCRWG
+225 SIGPHCRRG
-234 TSETTMFHYM
+234 SGETTTFHYV
-244 KHSQPRLHMKLP
+244 KHSQPRLNMTLP
-256 KEHYFCGCG
+256 KERLFRGVCFVCVCLVWFLC
-265 SAGKEIGANHS
+265 S
-276 LAVPLHSLDLG
+276 
-287 KKVTVMKN
+287 
-295 ESYEVSVKE
+295 
-304 EESCKNLDLRLGF
+304 SCRNLDLRLGF
-317 DLCAEEQ
+317 DLCTEEQ

-344 DEDLQEDEVPVVAV
+344 EEDLQEDEVPVVAV

-371 FGSLLALQD
+371 FGSLLGLQE

-411 KDIRG
+411 KDLRG
-416 PIGDIKEH
+416 PIGDIRKC
-424 VIKSKMH
+424 VIKSKLH
-431 CFSLDHMKY
+431 SFSLDHMKY
-440 YEQELCERKQEGHKL
+440 YEKELCERKQEGHKL

-468 LHHQG
+468 LHHQE
-473 STQKLSDQQLAV
+473 STHKLSDQQLAV

-502 DYSTLD
+502 HFSTLD

-537 FYMGHLMK
+537 FFMGHLMK

-560 NIYSHN
+560 NIFSQN
-566 FMDAIY
+566 FMDAVY

-583 WTRDTEYDIEEDP
+583 WTRDTEHDIEEHP
-596 SLPKKPHEQATCLSV
+596 ALPKKHHEQATCLSI
-611 PKGYLSSTLREMM
+611 PKGGLSNTLREMM

-631 TYRNFLKGLQLH
+631 TYHNFLKGLQLH

-669 RDDYLKLV
+669 MGDYLKLV

-718 EYCLEHGIPFPST
+718 EYCLEHGIPFPGT

-747 EDSLEAPL
+747 EDSLKAPVL
-755 LVYFPLVCDTFQK
+755 AYFPLVCDTFQK
-768 YKAPN
+768 YKAPG
-773 VERTPSE
+773 VERSPTE
-780 MEEGKVDVSNCIAP
+780 MEQGRVDVSNCIAP

-800 TYSEENFNKLL
+800 TYTEENFNKLV

-831 AVERKKCLKTCSS
+831 AVERKK
-844 PQSSKLS
+844 

>member
-1 MKKRLLMGSSAYSP
+1 M
-15 LDCFIQANP
+15 Q
-24 HRKTE
+24 
-29 IKRRNHQS
+29 
-37 LHSTEDEPEVP
+37 PEVP
-48 RLCWLTVKIIGMRN
+48 RLLSSAVLIVHLSVNTV
-62 LRKADVLS
+62 S

-84 CQEARTRTICNSRNP
+84 CQEARTRTVCNSRNP
-99 VWNETFFF
+99 VWNETFLF

-142 VQPGEKVHLNF
+142 VQPGEKVRLNF
-153 ELDPES
+153 ELDPEVRNKKIS
-159 QEELEVEFL
+159 ETEWVDKIVL
-168 LHNIPGVSENI
+168 LMGICPKLLPILNIRV
-179 ITNGVLVS
+179 VLTHKNFVKKMLLKH
-187 REVSCLGVHVN
+187 R
-198 EMKIKSPYTRRDFT
+198 IKCSGFRRD
-212 FTMKG
+212 
-217 SYEETQDV
+217 Q
-225 SIGPRCRWG
+225 
-234 TSETTMFHYM
+234 
-244 KHSQPRLHMKLP
+244 KHS
-256 KEHYFCGCG
+256 
-265 SAGKEIGANHS
+265 SARNG
-276 LAVPLHSLDLG
+276 LQ
-287 KKVTVMKN
+287 VTCLVLFLW
-295 ESYEVSVKE
+295 S
-304 EESCKNLDLRLGF
+304 SCKSLDLRLGF

-344 DEDLQEDEVPVVAV
+344 DEDLQEDEVPVVAI

-385 CVSYISGLSATT
+385 CISYISGLSATT

-411 KDIRG
+411 KDLRG

-424 VIKSKMH
+424 VVKSKMH

-440 YEQELCERKQEGHKL
+440 YEKELCERKQEGHKL

-468 LHHQG
+468 LHHQ
-473 STQKLSDQQLAV
+473 KLSDQQLAV

-502 DYSTLD
+502 DFSTLD
-508 FKEWVEFTPY
+508 FKEWMEFTPY

-560 NIYSHN
+560 NIFSQN
-566 FMDAIY
+566 FMDAVH

-583 WTRDTEYDIEEDP
+583 WTRDP

-611 PKGYLSSTLREMM
+611 PKGCLSSTLREMM

-631 TYRNFLKGLQLH
+631 TYHNFLKGLQLH

-652 CMWKDTVL
+652 CMWKGNML

-669 RDDYLKLV
+669 RDDHLKLV

-747 EDSLEAPL
+747 ADSLEAPVL
-755 LVYFPLVCDTFQK
+755 AYFPLVCDTFQK
-768 YKAPN
+768 YKAPS
-773 VERTPSE
+773 VERSPSE
-780 MEEGKVDVSNCIAP
+780 MEEGRVDVSNCIAP

-800 TYSEENFNKLL
+800 TYSEENFNKFL
-811 NLCSYNILNNKHLIL
+811 NLCIYNILNNKHLIL

-831 AVERKKCLKTCSS
+831 AVERKKRAT
-844 PQSSKLS
+844 PE

>member
-1 MKKRLLMGSSAYSP
+1 M
-15 LDCFIQANP
+15 Q
-24 HRKTE
+24 
-29 IKRRNHQS
+29 
-37 LHSTEDEPEVP
+37 PEVP
-48 RLCWLTVKIIGMRN
+48 QFCWLIVKIISMRN
-62 LRKADVLS
+62 LRKADLR
-70 QTDCYVKLWLPTAS
+70 TDCYVKLWLPTAS
-84 CQEARTRTICNSRNP
+84 CREARTRTVHNCRNP
-99 VWNETFFF
+99 VWNETFQF

-117 ELSVCDEDALT
+117 ELTVCDEDTFT
-128 PDDQLLTVRFDVAK
+128 PDDQLLTVHFDVAK
-142 VQPGEKVHLNF
+142 IQPGEKVHLNF
-153 ELDPES
+153 ELNPEVRN
-159 QEELEVEFL
+159 EKM
-168 LHNIPGVSENI
+168 SEIKWIDNI
-179 ITNGVLVS
+179 ILLIRILSQVTIY
-187 REVSCLGVHVN
+187 
-198 EMKIKSPYTRRDFT
+198 IKQLFSYTKTLLKGPY
-212 FTMKG
+212 
-217 SYEETQDV
+217 
-225 SIGPRCRWG
+225 
-234 TSETTMFHYM
+234 
-244 KHSQPRLHMKLP
+244 
-256 KEHYFCGCG
+256 
-265 SAGKEIGANHS
+265 
-276 LAVPLHSLDLG
+276 
-287 KKVTVMKN
+287 
-295 ESYEVSVKE
+295 
-304 EESCKNLDLRLGF
+304 LRLGF
-317 DLCAEEQ
+317 DLCTEEQ

-358 MTTAGGVRSMTAM
+358 VTTAGGMRSMTAM
-371 FGSLLALQD
+371 FGSLLALQE

-411 KDIRG
+411 RDLREPAGDIR
-416 PIGDIKEH
+416 KH
-424 VIKSKMH
+424 VIKSKLQ

-440 YEQELCERKQEGHKL
+440 YEKELCERKQEGHKL

-473 STQKLSDQQLAV
+473 STHKLSDQQLAV

-502 DYSTLD
+502 DFSTLD

-537 FYMGHLMK
+537 FFMGHLMK

-560 NIYSHN
+560 NIFSQN
-566 FMDAIY
+566 FMDAVY

-577 EDFWHR
+577 DSFWHR
-583 WTRDTEYDIEEDP
+583 WTRDTEHDI
-596 SLPKKPHEQATCLSV
+596 
-611 PKGYLSSTLREMM
+611 GYLSTTLREMM

-631 TYRNFLKGLQLH
+631 TYHNFLKGLQLH
-643 NKYLENERF
+643 NKYLENESF
-652 CMWKDTVL
+652 CMWKGNML

-669 RDDYLKLV
+669 MGDYLKLV

-747 EDSLEAPL
+747 EDSLEAPVL
-755 LVYFPLVCDTFQK
+755 AYFPLVCDTFQK

-773 VERTPSE
+773 VERSPAE
-780 MEEGKVDVSNCIAP
+780 MEQGRVDVSNCIAP

-800 TYSEENFNKLL
+800 TYTEENFNKLL

-831 AVERKKCLKTCSS
+831 AVERKKRFKNCSS
-844 PQSSKLS
+844 PQSS

>member
-1 MKKRLLMGSSAYSP
+1 
-15 LDCFIQANP
+15 
-24 HRKTE
+24 
-29 IKRRNHQS
+29 
-37 LHSTEDEPEVP
+37 
-48 RLCWLTVKIIGMRN
+48 
-62 LRKADVLS
+62 

-84 CQEARTRTICNSRNP
+84 CREARTRTVHNCRNP
-99 VWNETFFF
+99 VWNETFHF
-107 MIQSEVKNIL
+107 MIQAEVKNIL
-117 ELSVCDEDALT
+117 ELTVCDEDIFT
-128 PDDQLLTVRFDVAK
+128 PDDHLMTVRFDVAK
-142 VQPGEKVHLNF
+142 IQPGEKVHLNF
-153 ELDPES
+153 ELNPEN

-168 LHNIPGVSENI
+168 LENIPGVSEKI

-187 REVSCLGVHVN
+187 REVSCLEVHVN
-198 EMKIKSPYTRRDFT
+198 ETKMKSSCKRRDFT

-217 SYEETQDV
+217 SYEENQDI
-225 SIGPRCRWG
+225 SIGPHSRPG
-234 TSETTMFHYM
+234 SSETTKFHYI
-244 KHSQPRLHMKLP
+244 KHSQPRLLMTLP
-256 KEHYFCGCG
+256 KERFFCCVCFAYGC
-265 SAGKEIGANHS
+265 
-276 LAVPLHSLDLG
+276 
-287 KKVTVMKN
+287 
-295 ESYEVSVKE
+295 
-304 EESCKNLDLRLGF
+304 CRNLDLRLGF

-324 DFICKR
+324 DFISKR

-358 MTTAGGVRSMTAM
+358 VTAAGGVRSMTAL
-371 FGSLLALQD
+371 FGSLLALQE

-397 WTMAKLYEDANWSQ
+397 WTMSKLYEDANWSQ
-411 KDIRG
+411 KDLSG
-416 PIGDIKEH
+416 PIDGIRKH
-424 VIKSKMH
+424 VTKSKLH

-440 YEQELCERKQEGHKL
+440 YENKLCERKQEGHKV
-455 SFTDLWGLFIDCM
+455 SFTDLWGLFIDSM
-468 LHHQG
+468 LHHQE
-473 STQKLSDQQLAV
+473 STHKLSDQQLAV

-495 LSLNVKD
+495 LALNVKD
-502 DYSTLD
+502 DFSTLD

-518 EVGFLKYGAFVRS
+518 EVGLLKYGAFVRS

-537 FYMGHLMK
+537 FFMGRRMK
-545 KIPESRICFLEGTWS
+545 KIPESHICFLKGTWS
-560 NIYSHN
+560 NIFSHS
-566 FMDAIY
+566 FMDAVY

-577 EDFWHR
+577 ERFWHR
-583 WTRDTEYDIEEDP
+583 WTRDTGHDIENHP
-596 SLPKKPHEQATCLSV
+596 ALSKKPHEQTTYLSI
-611 PKGYLSSTLREMM
+611 PKGYLPKTLRQMM

-631 TYRNFLKGLQLH
+631 TYHNFLKGLQLH
-643 NKYLENERF
+643 NKYLENESF

-669 RDDYLKLV
+669 MSDYLKLI

-708 SQTLPLDLFS
+708 SQTMPLDLFS

-747 EDSLEAPL
+747 EDSLEAPIL
-755 LVYFPLVCDTFQK
+755 AYFPLVCDTFQK

-773 VERTPSE
+773 VERSPAE
-780 MEEGKVDVSNCIAP
+780 MEQGRVDVSSCAAP

-800 TYSEENFNKLL
+800 TYTEENFNKLL

-831 AVERKKCLKTCSS
+831 AVERKK
-844 PQSSKLS
+844 

>member
-1 MKKRLLMGSSAYSP
+1 
-15 LDCFIQANP
+15 QN
-24 HRKTE
+24 
-29 IKRRNHQS
+29 
-37 LHSTEDEPEVP
+37 
-48 RLCWLTVKIIGMRN
+48 
-62 LRKADVLS
+62 
-70 QTDCYVKLWLPTAS
+70 
-84 CQEARTRTICNSRNP
+84 
-99 VWNETFFF
+99 
-107 MIQSEVKNIL
+107 
-117 ELSVCDEDALT
+117 
-128 PDDQLLTVRFDVAK
+128 
-142 VQPGEKVHLNF
+142 
-153 ELDPES
+153 

-168 LHNIPGVSENI
+168 LQNILAESEDI

-187 REVSCLGVHVN
+187 RELSCLKVHVN
-198 EMKIKSPYTRRDFT
+198 ERRTKSPYTRKDFT
-212 FTMKG
+212 FRVKG

-225 SIGPRCRWG
+225 SIGPQCRWG
-234 TSETTMFHYM
+234 SSKTTTFHYV
-244 KHSQPRLHMKLP
+244 KHSQPRLDITLP
-256 KEHYFCGCG
+256 KEHIFWAVCFACAQCVKCLSVVVWLRSMIFIRSQFG
-265 SAGKEIGANHS
+265 SFVFMVVDK
-276 LAVPLHSLDLG
+276 
-287 KKVTVMKN
+287 T
-295 ESYEVSVKE
+295 
-304 EESCKNLDLRLGF
+304 LDLRLGF
-317 DLCAEEQ
+317 DLCAEEH

-330 KKVVAAALKNVLHL
+330 KKVVAAALKNLLHL

-371 FGSLLALQD
+371 FGSLLALQE

-411 KDIRG
+411 KDLRG
-416 PIGDIKEH
+416 PVGDIRQH
-424 VIKSKMH
+424 VIKSKLH

-440 YEQELCERKQEGHKL
+440 YEKELCERKQEGQKV

-468 LHHQG
+468 LHHQE
-473 STQKLSDQQLAV
+473 STHRLSDQQLAV

-495 LSLNVKD
+495 LSLNVRD
-502 DYSTLD
+502 DFSTQD

-531 EDFGSE
+531 EDFGSK
-537 FYMGHLMK
+537 FFMGRLMK

-560 NIYSHN
+560 NIFSHN
-566 FMDAIY
+566 FMDAVY

-583 WTRDTEYDIEEDP
+583 WTRGTECDIEEDP
-596 SLPKKPHEQATCLSV
+596 ALPKKPHKQATSLSIPKGCLSN
-611 PKGYLSSTLREMM
+611 TLRQMM

-631 TYRNFLKGLQLH
+631 TYHNFLKGLQLH
-643 NKYLENERF
+643 NEYLENESF

-660 DSSPNQLNE
+660 DSSASHLNE
-669 RDDYLKLV
+669 MGDYLKLV

-747 EDSLEAPL
+747 EDSLEAPV
-755 LVYFPLVCDTFQK
+755 LVYLPLVCDTFQK

-773 VERTPSE
+773 VERSPTE
-780 MEEGKVDVSNCIAP
+780 MEQGRVDVSSCAGP

-800 TYSEENFNKLL
+800 TYTEENFNKLL
-811 NLCSYNILNNKHLIL
+811 NLCSYNILNNKCLIL
-826 QALRT
+826 QALQT
-831 AVERKKCLKTCSS
+831 AVERKK
-844 PQSSKLS
+844 

>member
-1 MKKRLLMGSSAYSP
+1 LS
-15 LDCFIQANP
+15 
-24 HRKTE
+24 
-29 IKRRNHQS
+29 
-37 LHSTEDEPEVP
+37 
-48 RLCWLTVKIIGMRN
+48 VKIVGMRN
-62 LRKADVLS
+62 LRKADLWS

-84 CQEARTRTICNSRNP
+84 CREAQTRTAHNCRNP
-99 VWNETFFF
+99 VWNETFHF
-107 MIQSEVKNIL
+107 MIQSEVKNVL
-117 ELSVCDEDALT
+117 ELTVCDEDTFT
-128 PDDQLLTVRFDVAK
+128 PDDHLMTVRFDVAK
-142 VQPGEKVHLNF
+142 IQPGEKVCLNF
-153 ELDPES
+153 ALNPEN

-168 LHNIPGVSENI
+168 LEYIPGVSEKI

-187 REVSCLGVHVN
+187 REVSCLEVHVN
-198 EMKIKSPYTRRDFT
+198 ETKMKSSYKRRDFT

-217 SYEETQDV
+217 SYEETQDI
-225 SIGPRCRWG
+225 SIGPHSRAG
-234 TSETTMFHYM
+234 SSETTRFHYI
-244 KHSQPRLHMKLP
+244 KHSQPRLLMTLP
-256 KEHYFCGCG
+256 KERFFCCVCFAYGCP
-265 SAGKEIGANHS
+265 
-276 LAVPLHSLDLG
+276 LAVPLHSLDLR
-287 KKVTVMKN
+287 KKDTGYTNTCSHLHRGTFTCM
-295 ESYEVSVKE
+295 E
-304 EESCKNLDLRLGF
+304 NLDLRLGF

-358 MTTAGGVRSMTAM
+358 VTAAGGVRSMTAM
-371 FGSLLALQD
+371 FGSLLALQE

-397 WTMAKLYEDANWSQ
+397 WTMSKLYEDANWSQ
-411 KDIRG
+411 KDLSG
-416 PIGDIKEH
+416 PIDGIRKH
-424 VIKSKMH
+424 VTKSKLH

-440 YEQELCERKQEGHKL
+440 YENKLCERKQEGHKVA
-455 SFTDLWGLFIDCM
+455 FTDLWGLFIDCM
-468 LHHQG
+468 LHHQE
-473 STQKLSDQQLAV
+473 STHKLSDQQLAV

-502 DYSTLD
+502 DFSTLD

-518 EVGFLKYGAFVRS
+518 EVGLLKYGAFVRS

-537 FYMGHLMK
+537 FFMGRRMK
-545 KIPESRICFLEGTWS
+545 KIPESHICFLEGAWS
-560 NIYSHN
+560 NIFSHS
-566 FMDAIY
+566 FMDAVY
-572 LSGHS
+572 LSGQS
-577 EDFWHR
+577 EHFWHR
-583 WTRDTEYDIEEDP
+583 WTRDTEHDIENYP
-596 SLPKKPHEQATCLSV
+596 ALAKKPHEQTTYLSI
-611 PKGYLSSTLREMM
+611 PKGYLSKTLREMM

-631 TYRNFLKGLQLH
+631 TYHNFLKGLQLH
-643 NKYLENERF
+643 KKYLENESF

-669 RDDYLKLV
+669 MSDYLKLI

-747 EDSLEAPL
+747 EGSLEAPIL
-755 LVYFPLVCDTFQK
+755 AYFPLVCDTFQK

-773 VERTPSE
+773 VERSPAE
-780 MEEGKVDVSNCIAP
+780 MEQGRVDVSSCAAP

-800 TYSEENFNKLL
+800 TYTEENFNKLL
-811 NLCSYNILNNKHLIL
+811 NLCSYNILNNKHSIL

-831 AVERKKCLKTCSS
+831 AVERKK
-844 PQSSKLS
+844 

>member
-1 MKKRLLMGSSAYSP
+1 
-15 LDCFIQANP
+15 
-24 HRKTE
+24 
-29 IKRRNHQS
+29 
-37 LHSTEDEPEVP
+37 
-48 RLCWLTVKIIGMRN
+48 LTVKIISMRN
-62 LRKADVLS
+62 LHKADLLS

-84 CQEARTRTICNSRNP
+84 CREARTRTVRNCRNP
-99 VWNETFFF
+99 VWNETFHF
-107 MIQSEVKNIL
+107 MIQSAVKNVL
-117 ELSVCDEDALT
+117 ELTVCDEDTFT
-128 PDDQLLTVRFDVAK
+128 PDDQLLTVSFDVAK
-142 VQPGEKVHLNF
+142 IQPGEKVHLIF
-153 ELDPES
+153 ELNPEN

-168 LHNIPGVSENI
+168 LENIPGVSENI

-187 REVSCLGVHVN
+187 REVSCLEVHVN
-198 EMKIKSPYTRRDFT
+198 DTKMKSPYTRRDFT

-217 SYEETQDV
+217 SYEETQNV
-225 SIGPRCRWG
+225 SISPHCRRG
-234 TSETTMFHYM
+234 SSETTMFHYI
-244 KHSQPRLHMKLP
+244 KHSQPRLHMTRP
-256 KEHYFCGCG
+256 KERFFCGVSRREMG
-265 SAGKEIGANHS
+265 VSS
-276 LAVPLHSLDLG
+276 PLAVPLHSLDLG
-287 KKVTVMKN
+287 KKVTVMRVMCLVLFLCS
-295 ESYEVSVKE
+295 SY
-304 EESCKNLDLRLGF
+304 KNLDLRLGF
-317 DLCAEEQ
+317 DLCAKEQ

-371 FGSLLALQD
+371 LGSLLALQE

-411 KDIRG
+411 KDLRG
-416 PIGDIKEH
+416 PVDDIRKH
-424 VIKSKMH
+424 VIKSKLH
-431 CFSLDHMKY
+431 CFSLDHMEY
-440 YEQELCERKQEGHKL
+440 YEKELCERKQEGHKL

-468 LHHQG
+468 LHHQE
-473 STQKLSDQQLAV
+473 STHKLSDQQLAV

-502 DYSTLD
+502 NFSTLD
-508 FKEWVEFTPY
+508 FREWVEFTPY
-518 EVGFLKYGAFVRS
+518 EVGFLKYGAFVCS

-537 FYMGHLMK
+537 FFMGHLMK

-560 NIYSHN
+560 NIFSQN
-566 FMDAIY
+566 FMDAVY

-577 EDFWHR
+577 DGFWHR
-583 WTRDTEYDIEEDP
+583 WTRNTEHDIEEHP
-596 SLPKKPHEQATCLSV
+596 ALPKKPHEQTTCLSI
-611 PKGYLSSTLREMM
+611 PKGFLSNALREMM

-631 TYRNFLKGLQLH
+631 TYHNFLKGLQLH
-643 NKYLENERF
+643 NKYLENESF

-669 RDDYLKLV
+669 MGDYLKLI

-718 EYCLEHGIPFPST
+718 EYCLEHGIPFPGT

-747 EDSLEAPL
+747 EDSVEAPIL
-755 LVYFPLVCDTFQK
+755 AYFPLVCDTFQK

-773 VERTPSE
+773 VARSPTELDQGR
-780 MEEGKVDVSNCIAP
+780 VDVSNCSAP

-800 TYSEENFNKLL
+800 TYTEENFNKLL

-831 AVERKKCLKTCSS
+831 AVERKKQFK
-844 PQSSKLS
+844 